1 MKEKFFEYILD
12 NFTIDN
18 DGRMI
23 ISNVLDWIW
32 VEPFDKKDTVNAL
45 EIILYGIGIEREE
58 IERFIIGIRDET
70 RFSLD

>member
-32 VEPFDKKDTVNAL
+32 VEQFDKKDTVNAL

-58 IERFIIGIRDET
+58 IERFINWD
-70 RFSLD
+70 